1 MSSTGNKQLAFVLDR
16 EGDIVDIARIASFAV
31 RLQKF
36 AIRVVDVGSDITIEP
51 TKVIS
56 MWPLWHKPCCL
67 FISGSK
73 VCYSRHIARPIKFSR
88 YIPVTGTY
96 FFSIVF

>member
-36 AIRVVDVGSDITIEP
+36 AIRVVDVGFKYYDRT
-51 TKVIS
+51 
-56 MWPLWHKPCCL
+56 HKSNFHVASL
-67 FISGSK
+67 
-73 VCYSRHIARPIKFSR
+73 AQALL
-88 YIPVTGTY
+88 PVH
-96 FFSIVF
+96 FW